1 MGCSDQKIPTFTVPR
16 FDGSTLECEECVN
29 SVEHTFKDNGQLQ
42 YLEDEK
48 YYNDRLSWSKAFSS
62 RILDSLTGSNILGY
76 MLNEVKDEDFV
87 VVRWMNSYCS
97 T

>member
-42 YLEDEK
+42 YLEDGK
-48 YYNDRLSWSKAFSS
+48 YCDDHLSWSKDFSL
-62 RILDSLTGSNILGY
+62 RILDSLAGSNILGY
-76 MLNEVKDEDFV
+76 GLNELKDEGNCV
-87 VVRWMNSYCS
+87 VV
-97 T
+97 